1 MKCCK
6 LKVHERIS
14 ECFWNCFDLRTK
26 FYQKFEHMTMRKAIP
41 EKINDIREFMV
52 INDNNDEASRKFA
65 LIIKLC
71 YNSWYVEVSSII
83 LIFPS

>member
-1 MKCCK
+1 MKGFPSVFEIV
-6 LKVHERIS
+6 LIS
-14 ECFWNCFDLRTK
+14 EQNFRKNLNMNTWPWGKQF
-26 FYQKFEHMTMRKAIP
+26 QK
-41 EKINDIREFMV
+41 KINDIREFMV

-71 YNSWYVEVSSII
+71 YYSWYVEVSSII